1 MRGSSAEKKLALNA
15 VVIAAGAFF
24 AKVIGAFYRIPLTN
38 LLGGAGL
45 GLYQMVFPVY
55 CILLDFAGA
64 GLPCG
69 LSKLVSE
76 NAAEQNHAANA
87 SLLKTALLLMAAAG
101 VAAFLI
107 MFVFARPIAALQGNV
122 AAFKAYKALA
132 PAVLFVALLSC
143 YRGYFQGYQKMLPTA
158 LSQLAEQLVK
168 LGAGLCFVTLLMP
181 SVEDAAAGAAAAVT
195 LSEAVALL
203 GLFITWRV
211 HKKRGTFAPFLHN
224 GKQNTADSK
233 AVLCE
238 IAPKKKA
245 RFRGDAAAIL
255 KICLPV
261 TLVGIALPV
270 SQMIDSFLIVNLLKK
285 HTENAT
291 ALFGLFTGG
300 VQSVISLPVAICYG
314 VAVAVVPF
322 LSGVSKKQAKGGGK
336 YALYALGGT
345 LILSALMAAACAI
358 FAPLGVKILFF
369 SLSAEEKLLIIRL
382 LRFTAPCIVTMSVLQ
397 TANSVLIG
405 KSRPYAPLVGLG
417 AGVAVKTVLEIFLLP
432 VQNIGIFA
440 AAISLNACYFVA
452 VFVNLL
458 YIIRV
463 FKRQNARNEE
473 KCDGSE
479 RKFTRK
485 YKADCS

>member
-1 MRGSSAEKKLALNA
+1 MRANSVEKKLAVNA
-15 VVIAAGAFF
+15 AVIAAGAFF
-24 AKVIGAFYRIPLTN
+24 AKLIGAFYRIPLTN
-38 LLGGAGL
+38 ILGGAGL

-76 NAAEQNHAANA
+76 NAAEQNHAANSSLLRSALALMAVIGLAA
-87 SLLKTALLLMAAAG
+87 SLA
-101 VAAFLI
+101 
-107 MFVFARPIAALQGNV
+107 MFAFARPVSALQGN
-122 AAFKAYKALA
+122 AAAYKAYRALA

-168 LGAGLCFVTLLMP
+168 LGAGLALVTLLMP
-181 SVEDAAAGAAAAVT
+181 SVENAAAGAAGAVT
-195 LSEAVALL
+195 LSELFALV
-203 GLFITWRV
+203 GLFVTYRV
-211 HKKRGTFAPFLHN
+211 LKKSGTFAPFSDSEEKN
-224 GKQNTADSK
+224 AAFCAADR
-233 AVLCE
+233 AEVL
-238 IAPKKKA
+238 PKKKS
-245 RFRGDAAAIL
+245 RFRGDVSAIF

-261 TLVGIALPV
+261 TLVGIAIPL
-270 SQMIDSFLIVNLLKK
+270 SQMIDSFLIVNLLKRN
-285 HTENAT
+285 TENAT
-291 ALFGLFTGG
+291 ALFGLFSGG
-300 VQSVISLPVAICYG
+300 VQSVISLPVSICYG
-314 VAVAVVPF
+314 VAVAVVPM
-322 LSGVSKKQAKGGGK
+322 LSSVSRMKSGGK
-336 YALYALGGT
+336 FALFALVGT
-345 LILSALMAAACAI
+345 FFLSALMAAGCAV
-358 FAPLGVKILFF
+358 FAPLGVRILFF
-369 SLSAEEKLLIIRL
+369 SLSAEEKLLMTRL
-382 LRFTAPCIVTMSVLQ
+382 LRISAPCIVTMSLLQ

-417 AGVAVKTVLEIFLLP
+417 AGTAVKTVLEIYLLP
-432 VQNIGIFA
+432 VKNIGIFG

-458 YIIRV
+458 YIIKV
-463 FKRQNARNEE
+463 YKGGGARNEE